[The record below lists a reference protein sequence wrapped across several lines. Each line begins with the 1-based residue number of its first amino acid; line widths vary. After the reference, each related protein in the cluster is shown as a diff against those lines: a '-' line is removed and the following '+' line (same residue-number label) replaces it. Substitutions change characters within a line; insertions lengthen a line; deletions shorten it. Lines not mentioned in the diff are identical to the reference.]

1 VKALSGKAKARIEDP
16 MLVTPSLDIRRSLLL
31 FKTTGRW

>member
-1 VKALSGKAKARIEDP
+1 VEVLSGKAKARIEDP
-16 MLVTPSLDIRRSLLL
+16 MLVTPSLVTRSSLLL

>member
-1 VKALSGKAKARIEDP
+1 LSDKAKARIKDP
-16 MLVTPSLDIRRSLLL
+16 MLVTRSLDACSSLLL